1 VTGLC
6 IGGIGDLIVLVS
18 TVHAWDP
25 TGAFHLVASA
35 GKERSAHA
43 RVAPGAFHLW
53 RMPAR
58 ASKARHSILD
68 LPGLE
73 KKEEGKKF
81 SICAPFYE
89 CIPPVRSSI
98 YLHGESVRYVIKL
111 NQRLYV
117 IFYCYSSQTC
127 LA

>member
-1 VTGLC
+1 
-6 IGGIGDLIVLVS
+6 
-18 TVHAWDP
+18 
-25 TGAFHLVASA
+25 VASA
-35 GKERSAHA
+35 GKERSAHV

-58 ASKARHSILD
+58 ASKDRHSILG

-73 KKEEGKKF
+73 KKKGEGKKF
-81 SICAPFYE
+81 SICAPFYK

-98 YLHGESVRYVIKL
+98 YLQGESVRCVIKL

-117 IFYCYSSQTC
+117 IFYCWLQLNLFEMIN
-127 LA
+127 LAIIHGEEVSNTSFEVRLEVFFS